1 MPRDVAYQ
9 IALSYA
15 GVDGSSSDVG
25 EKLASVSPINVN
37 MQDFPPLL
45 VEIGG
50 SECLH
55 DQIRRLVV
63 VGRES
68 GVEIEEHVSDGM
80 VHVFPLFADFAK
92 SDAAPTMAYERA
104 AAFVDRVLGASSV
117 VEVGALMVG
126 GEKKEEEERFETG
139 CDKV

>member
-25 EKLASVSPINVN
+25 EKLASVSPLNVN

-92 SDAAPTMAYERA
+92 RDAAPTMAYERA
-104 AAFVDRVLGASSV
+104 AAFVDRVLGVSS

>member
-25 EKLASVSPINVN
+25 EKLASVSPLNVN

-104 AAFVDRVLGASSV
+104 AAFVDRVLGVSS